1 MIRKIV
7 KALASGDLSA
17 QVFRKVLRSASNVA
31 PIPFSLLVE
40 TGSLERAPHAYCMW
54 HAARLAKELKYPEI
68 SVAEFGVAGGNTL
81 AMIEGYAR
89 DIEEALGVKIKVYG
103 FDTGSGLP
111 SVEDFRDLPYWFKPN
126 QYAMDVAK
134 LRARLKTAELILG
147 NVKDTVG
154 NFFITAD
161 RPPLGA
167 IFNDLDFFS
176 SSRDALHIL
185 DADSRNF
192 LPRVFMYLD
201 DVVGTDKE
209 MYGPFNG
216 ELAAIEEFNHTH
228 DKIKIHLNQNLL
240 PIPSVSWKTQIY
252 YIHLF
257 DHPLYNNYV
266 GGSDQ
271 TTIESIVKLN
281 R

>member
-1 MIRKIV
+1 MISKIV

-17 QVFRKVLRSASNVA
+17 KVCRRALRSASNI
-31 PIPFSLLVE
+31 IPFSFLVE
-40 TGSLERAPHAYCMW
+40 TGSLERPAHAYCMW
-54 HAARLAKELKYPEI
+54 HAARLAKELGYPEI

-81 AMIEGYAR
+81 VIIEHYAR
-89 DIEEALGVKIKVYG
+89 KIEEALGVKIKVYG

-111 SVEDFRDLPYWFKPN
+111 RPHDSKDLPYWFKTD
-126 QYAMDVAK
+126 QYAMDVTK

-147 NVKDTVG
+147 NVRDTVG
-154 NFFITAD
+154 TFFSTD

-176 SSRDALHIL
+176 SSVDALRIL
-185 DADSRNF
+185 DADNRNF
-192 LPRVFMYLD
+192 LPRIFMYLD

-216 ELAAIEEFNHTH
+216 ELAANEQFNHAH

-240 PIPSVSWKTQIY
+240 AIPSLPWRTQIY
-252 YIHLF
+252 YIHRF

-271 TTIESIVKLN
+271 AVIESIVKLN